1 LYVKINNALTGKY
14 LEKTAKIDIVSVK
27 NKLKEIVGDSLEGFI
42 SDLEKE
48 KESLLFQ
55 TESYYNTIDKL
66 QDAVFEMLVNL
77 ELEFL
82 QKEFEDSLRRLK
94 DFEKNKDQENV
105 EVYLKKC
112 KELSNKINN
121 IKKTYEKK

>member
-1 LYVKINNALTGKY
+1 MPPKECPTIAV
-14 LEKTAKIDIVSVK
+14 VSVK

-94 DFEKNKDQENV
+94 DFEKNKDQE
-105 EVYLKKC
+105 KKN
-112 KELSNKINN
+112 LYTN
-121 IKKTYEKK
+121 